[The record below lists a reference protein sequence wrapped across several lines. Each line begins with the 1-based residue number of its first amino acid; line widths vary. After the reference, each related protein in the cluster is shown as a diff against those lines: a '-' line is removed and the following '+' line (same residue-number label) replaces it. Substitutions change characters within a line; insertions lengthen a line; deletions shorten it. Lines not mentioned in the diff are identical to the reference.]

1 METPLIT
8 YNLTDRER
16 SYTGNERNFN
26 LKQIAKVINSP
37 ETQERVKL
45 RDMLGYYG
53 HWARTRFGMYPNEG
67 DAVQQIEPA
76 IVTTFLEADDDGT
89 IRHKAEFLGTKA
101 GRIAEQLFK
110 SRTGGFSSA
119 IDEAKPA
126 FFGFDY
132 VLAPNFSK
140 NRGYELAL
148 DSVGKHELKA
158 VTLDDMII
166 AESNEQIDDL
176 LSTITNLNAAN
187 SLALDSLNRL
197 TEENEELLSMLASR
211 KTRNEIEASTT
222 LDSVGHAAFST
233 SKLPANRILSDINNF
248 KTAHLPKFAEPKTEV
263 SSSTSRFF
271 NRLKNGY

>member
-37 ETQERVKL
+37 ETQERVRL

-132 VLAPNFSK
+132 VLAPNFSS

-148 DSVGKHELKA
+148 DSVGKHELRA
-158 VTLDDMII
+158 VTLDDMIA
-166 AESNEQIDDL
+166 AESNEQVDDL

-187 SLALDSLNRL
+187 TLALDSLNRMM
-197 TEENEELLSMLASR
+197 EENEELLSMLALLH
-211 KTRNEIEASTT
+211 NEKSKKESV
-222 LDSVGHAAFST
+222 LDSAGQAAFST
-233 SKLPANRILSDINNF
+233 SKLPAQRIFDDINHF
-248 KTAHLPKFAEPKTEV
+248 KTAHLPRFAEPKAEIN
-263 SSSTSRFF
+263 SATSRFF

>member
-37 ETQERVKL
+37 ETQERVRL

-76 IVTTFLEADDDGT
+76 IVTTFLEADNDGT

-119 IDEAKPA
+119 IDENKPV

-132 VLAPNFSK
+132 VLNPNFSG

-148 DSVGKHELKA
+148 DSIGKTDIKA
-158 VTLDDMII
+158 ITFDDMII
-166 AESNEQIDDL
+166 AESNEQVDDL

-197 TEENEELLSMLASR
+197 IEENEELLSMLV
-211 KTRNEIEASTT
+211 RNNTVSKSNAPIF
-222 LDSVGHAAFST
+222 DGIGHAAFSA
-233 SKLPANRILSDINNF
+233 SKLPANRILDDINHF
-248 KTAHLPKFAEPKTEV
+248 KTAHLPKFAEPKTEID
-263 SSSTSRFF
+263 SATSRLFH
-271 NRLKNGY
+271 RLKNGY

>member
-101 GRIAEQLFK
+101 GRIAKQLFK

-119 IDEAKPA
+119 IDENKPA
-126 FFGFDY
+126 FIGFDY
-132 VLAPNFSK
+132 VLSPNFSG

-148 DSVGKHELKA
+148 DSAGKTDIRA

-187 SLALDSLNRL
+187 TLALDSLNRL
-197 TEENEELLSMLASR
+197 AEENEELLSMLTKYELSKSA
-211 KTRNEIEASTT
+211 KPTFDGI
-222 LDSVGHAAFST
+222 GQAAFST
-233 SKLPANRILSDINNF
+233 SKHPANRILDDINHF
-248 KTAHLPKFAEPKTEV
+248 KTAHLPKFAEPKTEIN
-263 SSSTSRFF
+263 SATSRFF

>member
-119 IDEAKPA
+119 IDEGKPV

-132 VLAPNFSK
+132 VLSPNFSS

-148 DSVGKHELKA
+148 DSAGKTDIKA

-187 SLALDSLNRL
+187 TLALDSLNRL
-197 TEENEELLSMLASR
+197 AEENEELLSMLTKYELS
-211 KTRNEIEASTT
+211 KSTEPT
-222 LDSVGHAAFST
+222 FDVIGQAAFST
-233 SKLPANRILSDINNF
+233 SKHPANRILDDINHF
-248 KTAHLPKFAEPKTEV
+248 KTAHLPKFAEPKAEIN
-263 SSSTSRFF
+263 SATSRLFH
-271 NRLKNGY
+271 RLKNGY

>member
-37 ETQERVKL
+37 ETQERVRL

-76 IVTTFLEADDDGT
+76 IVTTFLEADNDGT

-119 IDEAKPA
+119 IDENKPT

-132 VLAPNFSK
+132 VLSPNFSS

-148 DSVGKHELKA
+148 DSAGKHELKA

-197 TEENEELLSMLASR
+197 TEENEELLSMLA
-211 KTRNEIEASTT
+211 RNNTNSKSNEAVF
-222 LDSVGHAAFST
+222 DGIGQAAFST
-233 SKLPANRILSDINNF
+233 SKYPANRILDDINHF
-248 KTAHLPKFAEPKTEV
+248 KTAHLPKFAEPKAEV
-263 SSSTSRFF
+263 DNATSRFF

>member
-37 ETQERVKL
+37 ETQERVRL

-119 IDEAKPA
+119 IDENKPA

-132 VLAPNFSK
+132 VLSPNFSG

-148 DSVGKHELKA
+148 DSTGKTDIKS

-187 SLALDSLNRL
+187 TLALDSLNRL
-197 TEENEELLSMLASR
+197 AEENEELLSMLTKYELS
-211 KTRNEIEASTT
+211 KSTKPAF
-222 LDSVGHAAFST
+222 DGIGQAAFST
-233 SKLPANRILSDINNF
+233 SKHPANRILDDINYF
-248 KTAHLPKFAEPKTEV
+248 KTAHLPKFAEPKTEIN
-263 SSSTSRFF
+263 SATSRFF